1 MTMLVV
7 PECWMLRQSTSTD
20 DEGST
25 NSVSQAIRFLV
36 CANYV
41 SAAYRKMNVGEGS
54 MMKETVIPV

>member
-7 PECWMLRQSTSTD
+7 PESWMLRQSTSTD

-41 SAAYRKMNVGEGS
+41 SAAY
-54 MMKETVIPV
+54 TVR